1 MSGIDLK
8 SGRNGKAPVITLSSG
23 YDMPVAG
30 LGTYSLRG
38 SVCVNSVSVAVQNG
52 YRLIDTAS
60 FYGNEEPSGVAE
72 HSRHRRGKD
81 SGCPVRGQ
89 ETVTGTDYF
98 SKNGSLRSR
107 WNGFQKTE
115 FLGYIPA

>member
-8 SGRNGKAPVITLSSG
+8 SGRNRKAPVITLSSG

-52 YRLIDTAS
+52 YRLIDTA
-60 FYGNEEPSGVAE
+60 F
-72 HSRHRRGKD
+72 
-81 SGCPVRGQ
+81 
-89 ETVTGTDYF
+89 
-98 SKNGSLRSR
+98 LR
-107 WNGFQKTE
+107 Q
-115 FLGYIPA
+115 